1 MTPRERSLQSGREPA
16 RSLRKSGM
24 DGSSR
29 QAGKGMYTGNG
40 QPERSILDRLCRY
53 YLACIQ
59 FDFIEV
65 SAWQTSRFDDLDYAE
80 LETLP
85 GSSDALTE
93 NADAMRMLAR
103 KSDDKGRFKLFLGY
117 PTALYRP
124 RRDDGLLLQPLVLF
138 PVSASRS
145 GPVVDLSFPMLNR
158 KPIQRFTGAKRER
171 LVNELVEIER
181 NLGIEA
187 TDKSPLPAD
196 LGLRLQKLKGEWPW
210 REQID
215 PTALSGE
222 TSPILNVREPGIHNR
237 AVLMVSKGSPYTMG
251 LERELRQLAGMSSD
265 KYRDTPINHWLTGD
279 DVSLA
284 QTAARAKE
292 APLLEVLPMNTEQR
306 QAVRSA
312 LTRPLSIITG
322 PPGTGKS
329 QVVSNILVN
338 AAWSGKRVLFA
349 SKNNR
354 AVEIVETRVN
364 GLGPRRTLIRLG
376 SQRHYLQLTE
386 GLIEL
391 MSASCTES
399 DIEDLKE
406 YNDRHEVLSKELG
419 TIDAEEQALIKLRNE
434 VDRLEQGAEGARR
447 LLTSE
452 TFAHPERLNTKALRS
467 ALVEIERLIS
477 RADRQTASWLTR
489 IRWPTISRV
498 RIRQLQ
504 NNLSELTAICVSPD
518 IPEPPIVQEDTLDD
532 VRAYCGTVSGLL
544 DATDR
549 ALEYRKALTRLQD
562 AESLEE
568 LARRKADLLGHVSDN
583 AKLLWSQWLRTQP
596 SRIRTED
603 RVRLGRYKSLFQ
615 MLSEAKQ
622 DGPLASSIRE
632 KFRNVLAEL
641 GHFMTCWAITNLSA
655 RGRVPFEAGI
665 FDIVV
670 FDEASQCDIA
680 SALPLLFRA
689 KSAVIIGDSRQL
701 SHISGLRHG
710 QDQALLER
718 FGLLSDCPEWAYS
731 YQSLFDLASV
741 RAEPEAIVSL
751 VDHHRSHADII
762 GFSNQEFY
770 GGRLRIATR
779 YDGLASPASREPG
792 IRWIDTKGKTTRPRQ
807 GGALNMREINQAVE
821 ILRDLVLR
829 KGYKG
834 SIGFVTPFSV
844 QARTLAKAIGTD
856 SQLSAKLGQAGFL
869 ADTVHSFQGDERD
882 VMLFSPVLSEG
893 CHEGATTFLRN
904 NPSLFNVAITRARA
918 QLIVVGDRDACIG
931 SDIGYLSR
939 FAEYSAELDRDLGQS
954 VEATEADLGPDYP
967 EVPRSESVSDWE
979 RMLYSALFK
988 AGIRP
993 IPQHPVEK
1001 YIVDFLVISGQRRL
1015 VIEVDGERYHRSWT
1029 GELCRRDQMRN
1040 QAAL

>member
-1 MTPRERSLQSGREPA
+1 MAGPPRE
-16 RSLRKSGM
+16 
-24 DGSSR
+24 
-29 QAGKGMYTGNG
+29 AGERLNTGNG
-40 QPERSILDRLCRY
+40 QPGRSILDRLCRY

-65 SAWQTSRFDDLDYAE
+65 SAWQTSKFDDLDYVE
-80 LETLP
+80 LGALP
-85 GSSDALTE
+85 GSADALTE

-124 RRDDGLLLQPLVLF
+124 RRDEGLLLQPLVLF
-138 PVSASRS
+138 PVNGSRT
-145 GPVVDLSFPMLNR
+145 GPVLDLSFPMLNR

-171 LVNELVEIER
+171 LVNELIEIER
-181 NLGIEA
+181 NLGFEA
-187 TDKSPLPAD
+187 IDESPLPSD
-196 LGLRLQKLKGEWPW
+196 LGLRLQKLKREWPW
-210 REQID
+210 REPID

-237 AVLMVSKGSPYTMG
+237 AVLIVSKGNPYTIG

-279 DVSLA
+279 DVFPA
-284 QTAARAKE
+284 RPAARAKE
-292 APLLEVLPMNTEQR
+292 APLLEVMPMNTEQR

-338 AAWSGKRVLFA
+338 AAWSGKRILFA

-376 SQRHYLQLTE
+376 SPRHYLQLTE

-406 YNDRHEVLSKELG
+406 YSGRHEVLSREFAA
-419 TIDAEEQALIKLRNE
+419 IDAEEQALIKLRNE
-434 VDRLEQGAEGARR
+434 VDRLEQDAEGARR

-452 TFAHPERLNTKALRS
+452 TFAHPERLNTKAFRN
-467 ALVEIERLIS
+467 ALVEIEGLIL

-498 RIRQLQ
+498 RIRQLRK
-504 NNLSELTAICVSPD
+504 NLSELTAICAFPD
-518 IPEPPIVQEDTLDD
+518 IPEPPAVREDTLDD
-532 VRAYCGTVSGLL
+532 VRAYCNSIGRLL

-562 AESLEE
+562 AEALEE

-583 AKLLWSQWLRTQP
+583 AKLLWSQWLQTQP

-632 KFRNVLAEL
+632 KFRNVLEEL
-641 GHFMTCWAITNLSA
+641 GHFMSCWAITNLSA
-655 RGRVPFEAGI
+655 RGRIPFEPGI

-689 KSAVIIGDSRQL
+689 KSAVIIGDSKQL

-741 RAEPEAIVSL
+741 RADPEAIISL

-762 GFSNQEFY
+762 
-770 GGRLRIATR
+770 
-779 YDGLASPASREPG
+779 
-792 IRWIDTKGKTTRPRQ
+792 
-807 GGALNMREINQAVE
+807 E
-821 ILRDLVLR
+821 ILQSGVLR
-829 KGYKG
+829 
-834 SIGFVTPFSV
+834 
-844 QARTLAKAIGTD
+844 RTAAYRHAI
-856 SQLSAKLGQAGFL
+856 
-869 ADTVHSFQGDERD
+869 
-882 VMLFSPVLSEG
+882 
-893 CHEGATTFLRN
+893 
-904 NPSLFNVAITRARA
+904 
-918 QLIVVGDRDACIG
+918 
-931 SDIGYLSR
+931 
-939 FAEYSAELDRDLGQS
+939 
-954 VEATEADLGPDYP
+954 
-967 EVPRSESVSDWE
+967 
-979 RMLYSALFK
+979 
-988 AGIRP
+988 
-993 IPQHPVEK
+993 
-1001 YIVDFLVISGQRRL
+1001 
-1015 VIEVDGERYHRSWT
+1015 
-1029 GELCRRDQMRN
+1029 
-1040 QAAL
+1040 